1 MMMDEELSDRATS
14 WAMIIAYVIM
24 IVVSYRLQKE
34 NEELKETLLTEKQKA
49 SYSIVEGSCC
59 CQCCTHMQQTEKRKR
74 RIDEEE

>member
-1 MMMDEELSDRATS
+1 MMDEKISDRVTS
-14 WAMIIAYVIM
+14 WMLLIAYAIM
-24 IVVSYRLQKE
+24 IVVSYKLQKE

-59 CQCCTHMQQTEKRKR
+59 CQCCTHMQQIDKRKK

>member
-1 MMMDEELSDRATS
+1 MMDEEMSDRATS

-34 NEELKETLLTEKQKA
+34 NEELKETLLTERQKA

-59 CQCCTHMQQTEKRKR
+59 CCQCCTHVQQTEKSKK
-74 RIDEEE
+74 RIDEE